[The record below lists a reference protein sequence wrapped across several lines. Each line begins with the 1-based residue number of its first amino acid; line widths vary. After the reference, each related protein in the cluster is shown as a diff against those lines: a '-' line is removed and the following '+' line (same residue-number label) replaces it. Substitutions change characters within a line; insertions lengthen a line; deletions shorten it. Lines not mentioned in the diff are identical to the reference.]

1 MLSKLMF
8 FQVAAA
14 PAAAPGAAGAPDATG
29 GIVQMLIMF
38 GPLALIFYF
47 LLWRPQQQRAKKQK
61 ELLGALKRG
70 DEVFTQAGII
80 GKIIKIADNS
90 DEVTLDTG
98 EGGKLRILRSTIVD
112 RRTKAE
118 PQPANDTQS

>member
-14 PAAAPGAAGAPDATG
+14 PAPAAAAPGADAGG
-29 GIVQMLIMF
+29 SMIQMLIMF

-47 LLWRPQQQRAKKQK
+47 LLWRPQSQRAKKQK
-61 ELLGALKRG
+61 ELLAALKRG

-112 RRTKAE
+112 RRNKAD